1 MIKVVG
7 GKYRSRVLLTPPEE
21 TTLPTKNRVREAI
34 ASALSF
40 EIPNAKVLDL
50 FAGSGA
56 LGIEALSRGAASCL
70 FVDADKIAAG
80 IVRKNLESLKESN
93 GEVWQLDYKAALE
106 RAKGRK
112 FDLVFLDPPYAN
124 KEAYGYSIKFLLK
137 EDMLEEG
144 FAIVVEFEGDVP
156 LDLTPFR
163 EVRRYTYGKS
173 NVMILR
179 GKA

>member
-21 TTLPTKNRVREAI
+21 TTLPTKNRVRGAI
-34 ASALSF
+34 ASELSF
-40 EIPNAKVLDL
+40 EIPDAKVLDL

-70 FVDADKIAAG
+70 FVDADKVAAG
-80 IVRKNLESLKESN
+80 IVKKNLETLKESN
-93 GEVWQLDYKAALE
+93 GKVWQLDYKAALE
-106 RAKGRK
+106 RGKGRK

-124 KEAYGYSIKFLLK
+124 KEAYGYSIEFLIK
-137 EDMLEEG
+137 EDMLEEA
-144 FAIVVEFEGDVP
+144 FAIVVEFEGDAP
-156 LDLTPFR
+156 IDPTPFR

>member
-7 GKYRSRVLLTPPEE
+7 GKHRSRVLLTPPET

-40 EIPNAKVLDL
+40 EMVDAKVLDL

-70 FVDADKIAAG
+70 FVDADKAAVG
-80 IVRKNLESLKESN
+80 IVKKNLESLKETN
-93 GEVWQLDYKAALE
+93 GEVWQLDYLAALN

-112 FDLVFLDPPYAN
+112 FGLVFLDPPYAN
-124 KEAYGYSIKFLLK
+124 KESYGQAIEFLIK
-137 EDMLEEG
+137 ENMLEEA
-144 FAIVVEFEGDVP
+144 FAIMVEYEGELP
-156 LDLTPFR
+156 IDLAPFK